1 MQGVQTKNPRNRI
14 NKGKIGCVRGV
25 QIPLSL
31 LKNRI
36 NKGFRGWFVCKVFKK
51 VCKPIFF
58 ILANLHK
65 QRILEKGK
73 SEWCQIFPPTLQ
85 IAQILY

>member
-36 NKGFRGWFVCKVFKK
+36 NKGFLRFGLHTVFKN
-51 VCKPIFF
+51 VCKPIFLPF
-58 ILANLHK
+58 GNPNK
-65 QRILEKGK
+65 QRKGAF
-73 SEWCQIFPPTLQ
+73 EWCRIFPFHCKMYK
-85 IAQILY
+85 I